1 MGKILSLSAMEKL
14 LKNSGAERVSSCAK
28 EELRDVLEEISNDL
42 GNKSIRLAQ
51 HSGRKTIKGV
61 DIKLA
66 KR

>member
-1 MGKILSLSAMEKL
+1 
-14 LKNSGAERVSSCAK
+14 
-28 EELRDVLEEISNDL
+28 LEEISNDL

>member
-42 GNKSIRLAQ
+42 GKSIRLAQ